1 MHPKKPNWQE
11 ANQLNVYKQGWVM
24 VLSQVPQV
32 HEWGFFCNRNNII
45 RVCMG
50 ILAIILLLSEAPK
63 KQRYLE
69 LKLARIMLKS
79 EEHTINKTRRQGVIL
94 LCIFNAIYNIIF
106 CYAWCTCGATSYP
119 E

>member
-1 MHPKKPNWQE
+1 M
-11 ANQLNVYKQGWVM
+11 
-24 VLSQVPQV
+24 

-50 ILAIILLLSEAPK
+50 ILAIILLLSKAPK

-94 LCIFNAIYNIIF
+94 LCIFNAISGSEIAPSWAPMRLKI
-106 CYAWCTCGATSYP
+106 
-119 E
+119 

>member
-1 MHPKKPNWQE
+1 
-11 ANQLNVYKQGWVM
+11 M
-24 VLSQVPQV
+24 VQSQVPQV

-50 ILAIILLLSEAPK
+50 ILAIILLLSKAPQ

>member
-1 MHPKKPNWQE
+1 
-11 ANQLNVYKQGWVM
+11 
-24 VLSQVPQV
+24 
-32 HEWGFFCNRNNII
+32 
-45 RVCMG
+45 MG
-50 ILAIILLLSEAPK
+50 ILAIILLLSKAPK

-79 EEHTINKTRRQGVIL
+79 EELTINKTRRQGVI

-106 CYAWCTCGATSYP
+106 CCAWCTCGATSYP